1 MVIEAA
7 PGKVWEMLTN
17 SKYVAQWD
25 ELPEHDPEES
35 MTGGEAKSF
44 GGIQTADKLLQH
56 LIRPKRI
63 KNELLICILRHG
75 KQNRMK
81 GRWPIGTGWKTWTAV
96 PYC

>member
-35 MTGGEAKSF
+35 MTGGGSKVVWRHSN
-44 GGIQTADKLLQH
+44 GGQTITTFNKAE
-56 LIRPKRI
+56 
-63 KNELLICILRHG
+63 KNKE
-75 KQNRMK
+75 
-81 GRWPIGTGWKTWTAV
+81 
-96 PYC
+96 

>member
-35 MTGGEAKSF
+35 MTGGKQSRLEAF
-44 GGIQTADKLLQH
+44 
-56 LIRPKRI
+56 KRRTNYYNI
-63 KNELLICILRHG
+63 
-75 KQNRMK
+75 
-81 GRWPIGTGWKTWTAV
+81 
-96 PYC
+96 